1 MVISMHLLVVMKI
14 AMHLVVAMVISMPLL
29 DVRDAPMAIFL
40 LIVHIIGNFVKVSVL
55 TVIMLKILNLI
66 RLVVELLSCS
76 CGVGISC
83 GWILVVFL
91 NNVWTLKKQTVTVD
105 IIH

>member
-1 MVISMHLLVVMKI
+1 
-14 AMHLVVAMVISMPLL
+14 
-29 DVRDAPMAIFL
+29 MAIFL

-76 CGVGISC
+76 CGIGISC
-83 GWILVVFL
+83 DWVLVVFL
-91 NNVWTLKKQTVTVD
+91 NDVWTLKNRRLMLTSSTKQRNYRNLPDVSYTKSGT
-105 IIH
+105 

>member
-1 MVISMHLLVVMKI
+1 MVIFMHLLVAMEI

-29 DVRDAPMAIFL
+29 DVWEAPMAIFL
-40 LIVHIIGNFVKVSVL
+40 LIIHIIGNFVKVSVL

-83 GWILVVFL
+83 NRVLVVFL
-91 NNVWTLKKQTVTVD
+91 NNIWTLQKQTVTVD